1 MQETILEAFERV
13 DGPKVLRR
21 TGYVPGVL
29 YGEGYE
35 KGVPV
40 AFQEA
45 NLMQIVNTHGTNAK
59 VWVDFSGSK
68 KLGFIK
74 DLQRDSITRKI
85 IHSDIQVASQNHKV
99 RMKLPIIFHGSG
111 ELERR
116 RLVLQVYSNH
126 VDISGEAEAI
136 PEAVVVNVG
145 NMLLHDSIKVKD
157 LKLDSRIKVYDGIDE
172 IYATVLE
179 IKGYNE
185 NNEINLI
192 SEVKDEGVVH

>member
-1 MQETILEAFERV
+1 
-13 DGPKVLRR
+13 
-21 TGYVPGVL
+21 
-29 YGEGYE
+29 
-35 KGVPV
+35 
-40 AFQEA
+40 
-45 NLMQIVNTHGTNAK
+45 
-59 VWVDFSGSK
+59 
-68 KLGFIK
+68 
-74 DLQRDSITRKI
+74 
-85 IHSDIQVASQNHKV
+85 
-99 RMKLPIIFHGSG
+99 MKLPIIFSG
-111 ELERR
+111 TSGLERR

-126 VDISGEAEAI
+126 VEISGEAEAI